1 MAQPLNKRR
10 SAPLEIVERV
20 IRNFVQS
27 PEFHFIDTKSGRLYF
42 ALGVDPLN
50 QYHGVWAFT
59 RGPGVARDLH
69 FAPNQPKALVIKE
82 LVEDGCAMLVEMEAK
97 GLLLDGAFGRA

>member
-1 MAQPLNKRR
+1 MATRIDKRR
-10 SAPLEIVERV
+10 SKPLEIVERV
-20 IRNFVQS
+20 IRNFVPK

-42 ALGVDPLN
+42 TLGLDGLN

-59 RGPGVARDLH
+59 RGPGIARDLH

-82 LVEDGCAMLVEMEAK
+82 LLEDGCAMLVEMEAK
-97 GLLLDGAFGRA
+97 GLLVDGAFSG